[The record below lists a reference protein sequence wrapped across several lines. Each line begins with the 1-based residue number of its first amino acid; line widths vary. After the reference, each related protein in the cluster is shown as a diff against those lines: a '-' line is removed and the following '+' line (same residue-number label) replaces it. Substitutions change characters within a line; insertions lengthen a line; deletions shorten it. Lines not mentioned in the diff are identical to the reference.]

1 MVELP
6 QVSRRLVTVEAPT
19 QRATKGEGKQILG
32 RAMQQFGAAVSSF
45 ADNLQQSTDMAA
57 AAKTEDAW
65 ERANVEAMTK
75 YQNDP
80 EGYDQ
85 WATGFREQLVSQT
98 PGKAGERIAAGL
110 QRAQT
115 RNWARLT
122 TARADSLARE
132 NEATLT
138 SRLKTQEDEL
148 ATFANNGDIASP
160 EFTEKFNAVR
170 ATRAE
175 MAKNPAFVYSE
186 EMLTN
191 DMDRLDSKLKGT
203 AIVGNVARAAGRD
216 LAEAER
222 INESILTDQSLK
234 LTPKQR
240 TEFHRLGKA
249 AIREVET
256 KVKADWRELDK
267 EVNPVLDDIAK
278 GKVDENTAAAYRE
291 RAIETGNIRTLNR
304 IDDALN
310 TARSVGLMKSVV
322 PPREWGQVL
331 SGQERVTAYTPM
343 RIPDPM
349 QGGYASSRPGPD
361 GQAEVRTLE
370 DFDEGRSPYVT
381 VAGNPKFYGRE
392 YTIPSLTYVNSRGE
406 TRTLQN
412 VRAVVHDT
420 GGAFREAN
428 EGRFDI
434 PVARDMDLKRVY
446 AQPFLRPNAIEFRRR
461 GGGDSATLPGGKLGA
476 NNWNLSFYKPED
488 ILPRDPKTLAVTGEI
503 DAAVATMA
511 DRLGKRFFDETG
523 VRVNVNDTSP
533 NPTGTEGRRR
543 GLSLAHDNPHVEN
556 SEHLRGAFDFQIQG
570 LSTEQKRRFLE
581 IARDEGFTGV
591 GFYGDS
597 GHLHLDRGR
606 ARSWGPV
613 PDWARDIMAKPAN
626 ARPVDGD
633 VVGAERRPRPAVAAG
648 IEKQLIEE
656 SRDRL
661 KANMPAML
669 DQVRKGRVSSDS
681 PELQDIAAM
690 VGFAGTDK
698 EKADFVQALTERE
711 VVDKGLE
718 GDATARQEILD
729 GWNAR
734 LQAGGTAR
742 EWEAYDRV
750 AKVFK
755 DTAEDLKKQP
765 YETFDNR
772 PRPDGTRQAPF
783 PPLDPT
789 NAAMFKAGLA
799 QRMRTQAEIR
809 EWGDMGPFSALAAKD
824 KPVVEEALRSGG
836 AEVVGPVLRE
846 LAALDPEVSR
856 ATLAQIK
863 DTVRGLTR
871 TTDPNIY
878 NATFEAIGVFANKAG
893 GLDAIKETFD
903 EGMVRDYQTWEG
915 RYRYMKV
922 DEMREALRKDRDP
935 TMEKIRADLRSD
947 ARREATSATSAT
959 RIAPEDVVKVFD
971 DRTFADPGAPMDE
984 GGGGVATT
992 LLYNDYLAIYAERR
1006 GDGMDHD
1013 TAKKQADVRIMQ
1025 RWGTTEAG
1033 GGWRIMQHPPEN
1045 QTGYKGVLT
1054 GAEMRSSVQT
1064 AVDEWLTRTH
1074 PDLVPRQQA
1083 GPRGPISSGA
1093 RAEFSLM
1100 ADSRTEAEI
1109 AAKIPPSY
1117 TVVVRLPNGQ
1127 FDVVKNAQGAPSRFH
1142 WRTDAQ
1148 QKLQTDR
1155 NAAEDQFRRFR
1166 ERAREQDDIGR
1177 EIQENPR
1184 RPVPIP
1190 NIGGTGGTT
1199 GGGF

>member
-85 WATGFREQLVSQT
+85 WATGFREQLVGQM

-132 NEATLT
+132 NEATLK
-138 SRLKTQEDEL
+138 SRLLTQEDEL

-175 MAKNPAFVYSE
+175 MAKNPAFVYSD

-222 INESILTDQSLK
+222 INESILTDQSLT

-267 EVNPVLDDIAK
+267 EVNPILGDIEK
-278 GKVDENTAAAYRE
+278 GKLDENAVASWRE

-304 IDDALN
+304 IDDALSI
-310 TARSVGLMKSVV
+310 ARGVGYAKSAI
-322 PPREWGQVL
+322 PPREWGQAL
-331 SGQERVTAYTPM
+331 SGRERVTAYTPM
-343 RIPDPM
+343 SIPDPM

-361 GQAEVRTLE
+361 GKAEVRTLE
-370 DFDEGRSPYVT
+370 DVDEGRSPYLT

-392 YTIPSLTYVNSRGE
+392 YTIPSITYVNSRGE

-434 PVARDMDLKRVY
+434 PVGRDMDLKRVY
-446 AQPFLRPNAIEFRRR
+446 AQPFLK
-461 GGGDSATLPGGKLGA
+461 PGGVAFLREGEEVEDAPPPVEQRTIGNYTSGRPYKVGGHVDMNIKPAAASVLDKVAASNPDVTLNVISGYRSPGRNAAVGGA
-476 NNWNLSFYKPED
+476 TGSRHMHGDAVDVDLKGMTPEQKQKVVRD
-488 ILPRDPKTLAVTGEI
+488 ILAQPGVGGFGYYPKSDTIHFDMREGGRVAWGQTRRSSSVGQDWPEWMT
-503 DAAVATMA
+503 AAV
-511 DRLGKRFFDETG
+511 GEW
-523 VRVNVNDTSP
+523 
-533 NPTGTEGRRR
+533 R
-543 GLSLAHDNPHVEN
+543 GQAPGQSRMVE
-556 SEHLRGAFDFQIQG
+556 
-570 LSTEQKRRFLE
+570 
-581 IARDEGFTGV
+581 
-591 GFYGDS
+591 
-597 GHLHLDRGR
+597 
-606 ARSWGPV
+606 
-613 PDWARDIMAKPAN
+613 
-626 ARPVDGD
+626 
-633 VVGAERRPRPAVAAG
+633 VGAERRVRPNVAAG

-690 VGFAGTDK
+690 VGFAGTEK

-711 VVDKGLE
+711 VVDKGIE

-846 LAALDPEVSR
+846 LASLDPEVSR
-856 ATLAQIK
+856 ATLAEIK
-863 DTVRGLTR
+863 DTVIGLTR
-871 TTDPNIY
+871 TSDPNVY
-878 NATFEAIGVFANKAG
+878 NATFEAVGVFANKAG
-893 GLDAIKETFD
+893 GLDAVKDTF
-903 EGMVRDYQTWEG
+903 GQAMVREYQTWEG
-915 RYRYMKV
+915 RYRYMKP
-922 DEMREALRKDRDP
+922 DELKTALQQDRDP
-935 TMEKIRADLRSD
+935 ARGPIREKLRD
-947 ARREATSATSAT
+947 AARTEATAEKGEN
-959 RIAPEDVVKVFD
+959 RIPIETVLGVFD
-971 DRTFADPGAPMDE
+971 DRTFADPEGPRDL
-984 GGGGVATT
+984 GGGGVARD
-992 LLYNDYLAIYAERR
+992 LLYRDYLAIYAERR

-1013 TAKKQADVRIMQ
+1013 TAKKQADARIMQ
-1025 RWGTTEAG
+1025 RWGTTDVG
-1033 GGWRIMQHPPEN
+1033 GSWRIMERPPEK
-1045 QTGYKGVLT
+1045 QTGYKDALT
-1054 GAEMRSSVQT
+1054 PDEMKT
-1064 AVDEWLTRTH
+1064 AVDAEVNAWAQRER
-1074 PDLVPRQQA
+1074 PDLLQPQA
-1083 GPRGPISSGA
+1083 VGPRGPVGA
-1093 RAEFSLM
+1093 PPRVDYALM
-1100 ADSRTEAEI
+1100 ADATTEAEI
-1109 AAKIPPSY
+1109 AAGIPPSY
-1117 TVVVRLPNGQ
+1117 PVVVRYPDGR
-1127 FDVVKNAQGAPSRFH
+1127 FDMVKDPTGKIGRFH
-1142 WRTDAQ
+1142 WRGMAEE
-1148 QKLQTDR
+1148 KR
-1155 NAAEDQFRRFR
+1155 NAKRNEAEDQFRRFR
-1166 ERAREQDDIGR
+1166 ERAREQDDVGR
-1177 EIQENPR
+1177 AIQENPR
-1184 RPVPIP
+1184 APVAIP
-1190 NIGGTGGTT
+1190 NIGGTQGTT